1 MIDYAMRQAIG
12 NDALEL
18 EFKLNRK
25 SSRRHNPNA
34 ITDLDFT
41 DDVAL
46 VIEELEQTQGF
57 LHRVQENAVKTGLH
71 LNSDKT
77 EFMGFN

>member
-1 MIDYAMRQAIG
+1 MIDYAMTQAIG

-18 EFKLNRK
+18 KFKLDRK

-46 VIEELEQTQGF
+46 VIEELEHKASYIVF
-57 LHRVQENAVKTGLH
+57 RKML
-71 LNSDKT
+71 
-77 EFMGFN
+77 

>member
-18 EFKLNRK
+18 EFKLTRK

-57 LHRVQENAVKTGLH
+57 LHRVQENAVKTGLN